1 MDPRHDWGKK
11 TNKKLRSFPPAA
23 PICHSTLALM
33 MNHTVSEFV
42 LGVCVASMGVVDK
55 HWLTEGERQW
65 DCAPSHRRS
74 APTVAA
80 LSPRSHT
87 RTWRN
92 SSTSSHSLRRPRP
105 RRPHLHRRSRR
116 RCLRRHHHHH
126 PLRLRYR
133 DDPRGWRSCRRACRR
148 SLGARWRC
156 RWTRWSASSACPPWC
171 AWPTVRI
178 GPFFAR
184 YPRPPARPVKLFTRR
199 GCRLCESPANRSALC
214 HHGCVNQTST
224 STHKMSDKL
233 SNSSS
238 FVATWL
244 SKAVF
249 YMN

>member
-1 MDPRHDWGKK
+1 MPFNPRINDE
-11 TNKKLRSFPPAA
+11 P
-23 PICHSTLALM
+23 HSIRVCPRCVRGLHGGGGQTLIDRGRKA
-33 MNHTVSEFV
+33 
-42 LGVCVASMGVVDK
+42 
-55 HWLTEGERQW
+55 ER

-92 SSTSSHSLRRPRP
+92 SSTSSHSLRRPHP

-133 DDPRGWRSCRRACRR
+133 DDPGGWRSCRRACRR

-171 AWPTVRI
+171 AWPTVRL
-178 GPFFAR
+178 GPF
-184 YPRPPARPVKLFTRR
+184 
-199 GCRLCESPANRSALC
+199 SP
-214 HHGCVNQTST
+214 GIPT
-224 STHKMSDKL
+224 
-233 SNSSS
+233 SSS
-238 FVATWL
+238 TRQTFHTPRMSPL
-244 SKAVF
+244 
-249 YMN
+249 

>member
-1 MDPRHDWGKK
+1 MDPRHDWKK
-11 TNKKLRSFPPAA
+11 NKKNNNLEVLSTCCAFMPFNPRINDEP
-23 PICHSTLALM
+23 HSIRVCPRCVRGLHGGGGQTLIDRGRKA
-33 MNHTVSEFV
+33 
-42 LGVCVASMGVVDK
+42 
-55 HWLTEGERQW
+55 ER

-92 SSTSSHSLRRPRP
+92 SSTSSHSLRRPHP

-133 DDPRGWRSCRRACRR
+133 DDPGGWRSCRRACRR

-171 AWPTVRI
+171 AWPTVRL
-178 GPFFAR
+178 GPFSFGIPTSSSTR
-184 YPRPPARPVKLFTRR
+184 QTFHTPRMA
-199 GCRLCESPANRSALC
+199 LCESPAKPFRFMSPQLC
-214 HHGCVNQTST
+214 QPNL
-224 STHKMSDKL
+224 DF
-233 SNSSS
+233 NS
-238 FVATWL
+238 
-244 SKAVF
+244 
-249 YMN
+249 